1 MALPNLTRDQAVERA
16 ALITVDSYQIDLDI
30 TDGNGAP
37 GERTFRSTT
46 TVEFDALAGGDT
58 VIDIAAETVRSAS
71 LNGHELDVSGY
82 DESIGIPLRGLAD
95 HNVLVVD
102 ADCRY
107 SNTGEGL
114 HRFVDPVDDETY
126 LYSQFETADAKR
138 MFACF
143 DQPDLKATFDI
154 RVTAPRHWRVVSNG
168 ACTSVTENG
177 ASAAHTFATTPRM
190 STYLVA
196 LVAGPYAVWE
206 DAYTD
211 EHGDIPLGIYCRAS
225 LAQHMDAE
233 RLFSQTKQGFGFY
246 HKHFGLPYAFGK
258 YDQLFVPEFNAGAM
272 ENAGA
277 VTFLE
282 DYVFR
287 SKVTRASYERRAETV
302 LHEMAHMWFGDL
314 VTMTWWDDL
323 WLNESFA
330 TFASV
335 LCQSEATEFK
345 EAWTTFATVEK
356 SWAYRQDQLP
366 STHPIAAEIPDLAAV
381 EVNFD
386 GITYA
391 KGASVLKQ
399 LVAYV
404 GLEHFLAGLRDYF
417 RTHAFGNATFDDLL
431 SALVKASGRDLS
443 NWGQQWLKTTG
454 LNTLRPDFDVDTDG
468 KFTRFAVTQSGAAPG
483 AGETRVHRV
492 AIGIYDSDVSDGS
505 GKLVRVH
512 REELDIDGP
521 ETEVPA
527 LVGVS
532 RGKLILVNDDDLTYC
547 SLRLDAESLRTALER
562 IADITEP
569 LPRTLVWSAAWEMTR
584 EAELR
589 ARDFVALVSGG
600 INAETEVGVAQ
611 RLLLQAQTALGSY
624 AEPGW
629 AREHGWPQYAD
640 RLLELARAAAPAS
653 DHQLAF
659 VNTLCTSVLSP
670 RHVETLAALLDG
682 DPAELG
688 LAGVNVDTDL
698 RWRIVSALAAAGAID
713 ADGPAT
719 PMIDAEAQRDATA
732 AGKRH
737 SAQAAAARPQFDV
750 KEQAFTTVVEDDTLA
765 NITARA
771 IIAGIAAPGQG
782 ELLKPFTA
790 RYFAT
795 IPGVWARRSSEVAQ
809 TVVIGLYPYWD
820 ISDAAIAAA
829 DEFLA
834 APESEVPPALRR
846 LVLEGQAAVKR
857 ALRAR
862 RFDADDSN

>member
-16 ALITVDSYQIDLDI
+16 ALLTVHSYRINLDI
-30 TDGNGAP
+30 TDGSGNP
-37 GERTFRSTT
+37 GERNFRSTT
-46 TVEFDALAGGDT
+46 TVVFDALAGADT
-58 VIDIAAETVRSAS
+58 VIDIAADIIHSAS
-71 LNGHELDVSGY
+71 LNGVEIDVSGY
-82 DESIGIPLRGLAD
+82 DESTGITLQGLAD
-95 HNVLVVD
+95 RNVVVVD

-154 RVTAPRHWRVVSNG
+154 QVTAPAHWQVVSNG
-168 ACTSVTENG
+168 APVSVKDG
-177 ASAAHTFATTPRM
+177 VHTFATTPRM

-196 LVAGPYAVWE
+196 LIAGPYAVWN
-206 DAYTD
+206 DTYGD
-211 EHGDIPLGIYCRAS
+211 EHGEIPLGIYCRAS
-225 LAQHMDAE
+225 LAPHMDSE
-233 RLFSQTKQGFGFY
+233 RLFTETKQGFAFY
-246 HKHFGLPYAFGK
+246 HKNFGLPYAFGK

-335 LCQSEATEFK
+335 LCQAEATEYS

-366 STHPIAAEIPDLAAV
+366 STHPIAADIPDLHAV

-404 GLEHFLAGLRDYF
+404 GLDHFLAGLRDYF
-417 RTHAFGNATFDDLL
+417 ETHAFGNATFSDLL
-431 SALVKASGRDLS
+431 SALEKASGRDLS
-443 NWGQQWLKTTG
+443 NWGQQWLRTTG
-454 LNTLRPDFDVDTDG
+454 LNTLRADFDIDDEG
-468 KFTRFAVTQSGAAPG
+468 AFTRFAVTQSGAAPG
-483 AGETRVHRV
+483 KGETRVHRV
-492 AIGIYDSDVSDGS
+492 AIGIYDDDGS
-505 GKLVRVH
+505 SKLVRVH
-512 REELDIDGP
+512 REELDIDGQS
-521 ETEVPA
+521 TEVPA

-532 RGKLILVNDDDLTYC
+532 RGKLVLVNDDDLTYC
-547 SLRLDAESLRTALER
+547 ALRLDADSLQTALTR
-562 IADITEP
+562 IADIAEP
-569 LPRTLVWSAAWEMTR
+569 LPRSLVWSAAWEMTR

-589 ARDFVALVSGG
+589 ARDFVALVLGG
-600 INAETEVGVAQ
+600 IQVETEVTVLQ
-611 RLLLQAQTALGSY
+611 RLLLQAQTAVGSY
-624 AEPGW
+624 AERGW
-629 AREHGWPQYAD
+629 AREQGWPQLAD
-640 RLLELARAAAPAS
+640 RLLELARNAEPGS

-659 VNTLCTSVLSP
+659 VNALCTSVLSP
-670 RHVETLAALLDG
+670 QHVQVLSALLDG
-682 DPAELG
+682 DPAEQG
-688 LAGVNVDTDL
+688 LAGLDIDTDL
-698 RWRIVSALAAAGAID
+698 RWRVVIALATAGAID
-713 ADGPAT
+713 ADGPESLR
-719 PMIDAEAQRDATA
+719 IDTEVANDPTA

-737 SAQAAAARPQFDV
+737 GAQASAARPQLAV
-750 KEQAFTTVVEDDTLA
+750 KEEAFTRVVEDDTLA
-765 NITARA
+765 NALSRA
-771 IIAGIAAPGQG
+771 IIGGIGAPGQA

-790 RYFAT
+790 RYFEA
-795 IPGVWARRSSEVAQ
+795 IPGVWERRSSEVAQ
-809 TVVIGLYPYWD
+809 SVVIGLYPHSD
-820 ISDAAIAAA
+820 ISEDAIAAA
-829 DEFLA
+829 DRFLSD
-834 APESEVPPALRR
+834 PDVPPSLRR
-846 LVLEGQAAVKR
+846 LVLEGQAGIKR
-857 ALRAR
+857 SLRAQH
-862 RFDADDSN
+862 FDGSA